1 MNNISKMKVFK
12 VVPTVSKITERQ
24 NKLDSENR
32 ITINSAI
39 EAVEYILLDKS
50 LKD

>member
-1 MNNISKMKVFK
+1 MNNINTMKVFK
-12 VVPTVSKITERQ
+12 VVPTYSKITERQ

-32 ITINSAI
+32 ITINNAI
-39 EAVEYILLDKS
+39 EAVEYMLLDKS